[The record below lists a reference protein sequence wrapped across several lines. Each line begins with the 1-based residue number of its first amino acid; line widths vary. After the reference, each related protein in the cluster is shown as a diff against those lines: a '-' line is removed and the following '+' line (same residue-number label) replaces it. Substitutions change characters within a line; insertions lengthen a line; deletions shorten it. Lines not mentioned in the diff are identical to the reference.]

1 MVRSKLN
8 KFEHVWG
15 RLEPCTEGTL
25 AMLVGGEGKNLGL
38 TLNRDLYEQIEWQT
52 HMTENTTFQQST
64 YAAFNN
70 ISEQSL

>member
-25 AMLVGGEGKNLGL
+25 ALFVRGEGKDLGL
-38 TLNRDLYEQIEWQT
+38 TLNRDLY
-52 HMTENTTFQQST
+52 
-64 YAAFNN
+64 
-70 ISEQSL
+70 

>member
-15 RLEPCTEGTL
+15 LYTEGTL

-38 TLNRDLYEQIEWQT
+38 TLNRDIYEQTEWQT

-64 YAAFNN
+64 YTAGNN
-70 ISEQSL
+70 IISEQVL